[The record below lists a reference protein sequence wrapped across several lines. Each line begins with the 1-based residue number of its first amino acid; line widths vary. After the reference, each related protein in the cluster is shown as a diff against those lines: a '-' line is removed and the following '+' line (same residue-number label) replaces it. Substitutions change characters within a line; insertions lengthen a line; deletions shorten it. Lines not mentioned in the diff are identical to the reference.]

1 MTGLKLDVTILL
13 GFGLAIFSLLAAVLL
28 EGASVAALGS
38 LSAAVL
44 VLGGTVGA
52 TIISFPKK
60 DLLGAFNVIKAAFTK
75 KEEKYSELVGQIVEL
90 GQFARREGLLALEAR
105 LEETEDRFLRQGLQ
119 LVVDGV
125 DPELVRGILETELS
139 GLRTRHRQGAGLL
152 ETAGG
157 YAPTMGIIGTVMGLV
172 HVLSNLSNAAKL
184 GPAIAVAFLAT
195 FYGISTANLF
205 WLPIAGRLKAL
216 SHVELILR
224 EIAIEGVLSI
234 QAGDNPRS
242 LEQKLK
248 SFIPPGERLNREET
262 GETG

>member
-1 MTGLKLDVTILL
+1 MTGLKLDTTILL
-13 GFGLAIFSLLAAVLL
+13 GFGLAIASLVASVLIEGGSLAALV
-28 EGASVAALGS
+28 SI
-38 LSAAVL
+38 SAAIL
-44 VLGGTVGA
+44 VIGGTVGA

-60 DLLGAFNVIKAAFTK
+60 DLLGAVNVVRTAFTRK
-75 KEEKYSELVGQIVEL
+75 DEKYGDLVTQIVEL
-90 GQFARREGLLALEAR
+90 GQFARREGLLALETR

-172 HVLSNLSNAAKL
+172 HVLANLTNAAEL
-184 GPAIAVAFLAT
+184 GPGIAVAFLAT

-205 WLPIAGRLKAL
+205 WLPVAGRLKAL
-216 SHVELILR
+216 SHVEMVLR

-242 LEQKLK
+242 LEQKLL
-248 SFIPPGERLNREET
+248 SFVPPGERQTKEDT
-262 GETG
+262 GEVR